1 MQKSSK
7 RKAMK
12 IPTARA
18 EAEIEVKKSRFIAIA
33 IPANSLEDVK
43 KAVQQVRSEHP
54 DATHVVHAA
63 VIGKAGTIYSSSDDK
78 EPKNTAGRPA
88 LEVVKGS
95 GITDIAVCIVRYFGG
110 TLLGTGGLVKAY
122 GDSAKEVLKIVP
134 TEELIE
140 KSEYRMILPYNAY
153 TLIKRLLESVEA
165 TIDEE
170 KFDTMIEISGKLP
183 SSNASKMKE
192 GTDDIGQGRIAL
204 DINT

>member
-7 RKAMK
+7 RKAMR

-78 EPKNTAGRPA
+78 EPKNTSGRPA

-183 SSNASKMKE
+183 SSNTSKMKE

>member
-7 RKAMK
+7 RKAMR

>member
-7 RKAMK
+7 RKAMR

-153 TLIKRLLESVEA
+153 TLIKRLLESVDA

-183 SSNASKMKE
+183 SSNTSKMKE